1 MGGEAISSTVCVNR
15 CPASRTDRRTQT
27 ERAQSKLLVA
37 AVVFPEVPP
46 LMAMCD
52 REGQVVVAVPAAT
65 TALTTRAPSH
75 GSTGPSRRWKRLW
88 LSHSS
93 RGWSPFVGG
102 GKGNEDI
109 AAAIATKA
117 THAADTDRHGPRKTL
132 QLMKQEPG
140 IGPPLA
146 EIALHKNAH
155 LIAAG
160 FLRQFTPVRPKS
172 PRKLTYTAEWRSV
185 SRARPKSSNPA
196 RPASFADHCRWPQH
210 SASNIHPV
218 DRRRFYGKV

>member
-1 MGGEAISSTVCVNR
+1 MDQRVPLVVGNDFGCRI
-15 CPASRTDRRTQT
+15 
-27 ERAQSKLLVA
+27 LLA
-37 AVVFPEVPP
+37 AE
-46 LMAMCD
+46 
-52 REGQVVVAVPAAT
+52 
-65 TALTTRAPSH
+65 APSLAVE
-75 GSTGPSRRWKRLW
+75 KAMKI
-88 LSHSS
+88 
-93 RGWSPFVGG
+93 SPLPLPP
-102 GKGNEDI
+102 
-109 AAAIATKA
+109 KA

-132 QLMKQEPG
+132 QLIKQEPG

-160 FLRQFTPVRPKS
+160 FLRQSTPVRPKS